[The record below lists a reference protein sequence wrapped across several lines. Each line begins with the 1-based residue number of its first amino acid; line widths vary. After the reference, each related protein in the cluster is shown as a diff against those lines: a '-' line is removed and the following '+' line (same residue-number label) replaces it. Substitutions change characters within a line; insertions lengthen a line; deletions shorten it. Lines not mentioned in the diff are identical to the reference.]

1 MGLPLNFI
9 LGASKIIGSISNL
22 LFLVSANF
30 GVEVGSIFVVD
41 SGVVAG
47 WVVCTTVA
55 VESSFVLKG
64 SMVCTMVAVN
74 PDIAASWVVCTTVVV
89 EFGLHFPSTSKSHGT
104 CVFFWIN
111 FSLR

>member
-55 VESSFVLKG
+55 VESSFVLSIVSSLLFLVVVESNVAKG
-64 SMVCTMVAVN
+64 SMVCIMVAVN
-74 PDIAASWVVCTTVVV
+74 PDIAAGWVNMS
-89 EFGLHFPSTSKSHGT
+89 EFDT
-104 CVFFWIN
+104 W
-111 FSLR
+111 